1 MYLGVVSPTSHR
13 GEHSLFSPFLSL
25 SFSPTFFLLL
35 RPLVSIHITSPD
47 YLPLFLFSNLLFPA
61 HWLSLYR
68 YTDASRFIPGNCLL
82 NSRAMRQQPEAPR
95 VTPPLTHHHFSIH
108 LKVCTGPEGK
118 RPTEL
123 FSRYRENMP

>member
-1 MYLGVVSPTSHR
+1 MYLGVASPTSHR
-13 GEHSLFSPFLSL
+13 EEHSLFSPFLSL
-25 SFSPTFFLLL
+25 VFTHFLSPA
-35 RPLVSIHITSPD
+35 S
-47 YLPLFLFSNLLFPA
+47 YLGFDSYNFPRLSLFLFSNLLFPA

-108 LKVCTGPEGK
+108 LKVCTRPEGK